1 MIDFPQIEKIYRIIN
16 MIMLILETEF
26 LIGNVYDYRFLLYY
40 YVSIIFVIN
49 RRGHERPFRQA
60 CRSKLYLVLNIKII
74 RFIYSSEYVHIHIA

>member
-1 MIDFPQIEKIYRIIN
+1 MIDFSQIKKYRITN
-16 MIMLILETEF
+16 MIRLILESEF
-26 LIGNVYDYRFLLYY
+26 LIDKLYDYRFLLYN

-60 CRSKLYLVLNIKII
+60 CRSKLYLVLNIEII

>member
-1 MIDFPQIEKIYRIIN
+1 MIR
-16 MIMLILETEF
+16 LILESEF
-26 LIGNVYDYRFLLYY
+26 LIDKLYDYRFLLYN

-60 CRSKLYLVLNIKII
+60 CRSKLYLVLNIEII

>member
-1 MIDFPQIEKIYRIIN
+1 MIDFPQIYRIRN
-16 MIMLILETEF
+16 MIRLILETEF
-26 LIGNVYDYRFLLYY
+26 LIDKVYDYRFLLYN

-74 RFIYSSEYVHIHIA
+74 RFICSTEYVHIHIA